1 MARQERHQLH
11 VDISWQMPPRRNSS
25 ATCFQLEINGTDT
38 CFVFN
43 VSDSGV
49 TEDSVSPR
57 FHFTSESLFEFSKSY
72 RITLYSLPK
81 SKNRT
86 SAVVKESRMP
96 IDPELNYVDDQK
108 NISQYCKTHT
118 RAASTDLLKIEAN
131 LTPPVAELPQI
142 PRHPNGQRLFG
153 EYFLQS
159 ITRTILVEFVGAPP
173 HYCFEEY

>member
-1 MARQERHQLH
+1 ENISVDCAEQLFDDVPAGSEPPEAHDLRVEAFAKAMARQERHQLH

-25 ATCFQLEINGTDT
+25 RLRAFKLEINGTDT

-43 VSDSGV
+43 VTDSGV

-86 SAVVKESRMP
+86 SAVEGV
-96 IDPELNYVDDQK
+96 
-108 NISQYCKTHT
+108 
-118 RAASTDLLKIEAN
+118 AN
-131 LTPPVAELPQI
+131 ANR
-142 PRHPNGQRLFG
+142 PR
-153 EYFLQS
+153 
-159 ITRTILVEFVGAPP
+159 
-173 HYCFEEY
+173 